1 MEDAVNILEKFWPLL
16 ILIAFFY
23 FSMYR
28 PQKKLRLERKRFL
41 LSLRKGNHVVTSGG
55 IYGVIKVLRDKYVE
69 LEIAPK
75 VVIKVEK
82 TAIHH
87 GDVELIDAE
96 TAKKAGVAVVGAPA
110 ENLEETDRLSKQKK
124 TTDIET
130 VEEVVE
136 VDSAAEEGTEI
147 VEEVIEVD
155 ENGNEISREK
165 K

>member
-41 LSLRKGNHVVTSGG
+41 LSLRKGNHVVTSSG

-75 VVIKVEK
+75 VVICLLYTSDAADELDGVDLGGRRIIKKKFFQAEDG
-82 TAIHH
+82 IRDQPRSRGL
-87 GDVELIDAE
+87 GDVYKRQE
-96 TAKKAGVAVVGAPA
+96 KRKRSRVASV
-110 ENLEETDRLSKQKK
+110 
-124 TTDIET
+124 
-130 VEEVVE
+130 
-136 VDSAAEEGTEI
+136 
-147 VEEVIEVD
+147 
-155 ENGNEISREK
+155 
-165 K
+165 